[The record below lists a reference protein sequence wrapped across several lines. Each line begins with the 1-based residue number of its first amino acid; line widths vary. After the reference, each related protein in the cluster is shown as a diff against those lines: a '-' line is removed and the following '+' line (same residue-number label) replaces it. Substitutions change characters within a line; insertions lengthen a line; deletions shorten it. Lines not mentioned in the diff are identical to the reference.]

1 MKVFLLFLIS
11 LQFISTPIAAEIND
25 DYEVRTVLEH
35 LKAVGPVSVL
45 KELKGSLHDSEIA
58 DAVTLLKKVG
68 SVRPEFTESSPGVW
82 ELEQDGNKI
91 LFSSRDLK
99 KGEMWI
105 NRRIFRFKLVPF
117 HELERALS
125 SYESPALGPFI
136 RVEGVVIAVL
146 IGHLSIDKK
155 MK

>member
-11 LQFISTPIAAEIND
+11 LQFITTPIAAEINYD
-25 DYEVRTVLEH
+25 HEVRTVLEH
-35 LKAVGPVSVL
+35 LKSVGPVSVL
-45 KELKGSLHDSEIA
+45 KELKGSLRDSEIA

-68 SVRPEFTESSPGVW
+68 SVRPEFKESSPGVW

-91 LFSSRDLK
+91 LFSSQDLK
-99 KGEMWI
+99 RGEMWI
-105 NRRIFRFKLVPF
+105 NRRIFRFKHVPF
-117 HELERALS
+117 HELESALS

-136 RVEGVVIAVL
+136 RTEGVVLALI
-146 IGHLSIDKK
+146 IGHANLLQR